1 MQKDLENL
9 AKEMQKLESE
19 DKRYWLY
26 QIGYCREIA
35 HPSTYLTYKTLNQ
48 IGADFR
54 HFKHTLIWS
63 RSGILTGKH
72 EESAVVKNGVD
83 AFMSLT
89 KEGREEF
96 YDVVQ
101 KGVPCKIATK
111 ASQGSSVDVKT
122 HTHE

>member
-26 QIGYCREIA
+26 QIGHCREIA
-35 HPSTYLTYKTLNQ
+35 HPSTYPTYKTLNQ

-63 RSGILTGKH
+63 LSGILTGKS
-72 EESAVVKNGVD
+72 EESPIVKNGVD

-96 YDVVQ
+96 YDVVR

-111 ASQGSSVDVKT
+111 ASPSPSVAIKT
-122 HTHE
+122 RIHE